1 MLHQPQ
7 EEDEEAACFFFACQF
22 GRRTDMKIRT
32 TIDHPEIDLLGRDDP
47 LVGPGD
53 IMRLAC
59 IQMCHLLCVVQYNTV
74 IA

>member
-1 MLHQPQ
+1 
-7 EEDEEAACFFFACQF
+7 
-22 GRRTDMKIRT
+22 MKIRT